1 MIQGEFTQQLPKES
15 IQKMPLYKKAL
26 EIYALSRK
34 LIESNSTHSLR
45 QLYLSSIEQERLME
59 DMAVISLKLPFS
71 IALAQTSP
79 SYATKVTSSEHVR
92 LHTTLLKRYCKRL
105 KKNRLANQEHLS
117 TLYKELQDFKR
128 MYKTWSVL
136 LTQQN

>member
-1 MIQGEFTQQLPKES
+1 MINGEFTQKLPAGS

-45 QLYLSSIEQERLME
+45 QLYLSSLEQDRLME
-59 DMAVISLKLPFS
+59 DMAVISLKLPFT
-71 IALAQTSP
+71 IAVAQSSP
-79 SYATKVTSSEHVR
+79 NYTTKLTSSEYVQQ
-92 LHTTLLKRYCKRL
+92 HTTLLKKYCKRL
-105 KKNRLANQEHLS
+105 KKNRLDNQEHLS
-117 TLYKELQDFKR
+117 ALYKELQDFKR
-128 MYKTWSVL
+128 MHKRWSVM

>member
-1 MIQGEFTQQLPKES
+1 MINGEFTQKLSGSS

-59 DMAVISLKLPFS
+59 DMAVISLKLPFT
-71 IALAQTSP
+71 IAVAQTSP
-79 SYATKVTSSEHVR
+79 SYTTKVTSSEHVR
-92 LHTTLLKRYCKRL
+92 QHTTLLKRYCKRL

-117 TLYKELQDFKR
+117 TLYKELQDFKK
-128 MYKTWSVL
+128 MHKTWSLL
-136 LTQQN
+136 LTRQN